1 MHSPGR
7 RTIYEGISI
16 ESLPQRL
23 PALYVSG
30 MNGTATAPPP
40 RDGAGSSRSG
50 HPRWA
55 LALIVLGTILT
66 FAAIFS
72 IWVNRQALNTD
83 NWVDTSNHLIQNEEV
98 RNQLAD
104 YLANQLVAN
113 ADLSGEL
120 REALPLRL
128 APLATAAAGGLQQLA
143 PQVAER
149 IFATP
154 RFQALWE
161 AANRKAHESLLE
173 VLDGGGST
181 VSTQNGEVK
190 LRLGPVLAEIGA
202 GSGIGE
208 ALVSKLPPEA
218 GEITILKSDELSL
231 AQEVAKLL
239 RKLPIVLTLAALLC
253 FALAVYLSPRRRET
267 LRSVGFAFVVAGL
280 LSLGLRGFAGT
291 YVVGGLSRTTSVEPA
306 IEAVW
311 TIGTS
316 ELVEIATSAIVF
328 GLLVALA
335 AVLAGPTK
343 VATTIRRNVAPYA
356 RRSPAGLW
364 GAALLIFLAL
374 IAWAPVGAFHKPLGV
389 LIFAL
394 LFAAGTELYRRQL
407 LEEPI
412 EA

>member
-1 MHSPGR
+1 MNETAAAASPKK
-7 RTIYEGISI
+7 
-16 ESLPQRL
+16 
-23 PALYVSG
+23 A
-30 MNGTATAPPP
+30 
-40 RDGAGSSRSG
+40 SRSG

-55 LALIVLGTILT
+55 LGLIVLGTILT

-83 NWVDTSNHLIQNEEV
+83 NWVDTSTRLVKNEEV
-98 RNQLAD
+98 RSQLSD
-104 YLANQLVAN
+104 YLANQLFANVDVA
-113 ADLSGEL
+113 GEL
-120 REALPLRL
+120 RAALPPRL

-149 IFATP
+149 LIATP

-161 AANRKAHESLLE
+161 AANRRAHESLLQ

-181 VSTQNGEVK
+181 VSTESGEVK
-190 LRLGPVLAEIGA
+190 LRLAPVLAEIGE
-202 GSGIGE
+202 GSGVGKT
-208 ALVSKLPPEA
+208 LVSKLPPEA

-231 AQEVAKLL
+231 AQEVANLL

-267 LRSVGFAFVVAGL
+267 LRSVGFAFVIAGL

-291 YVVGGLSRTTSVEPA
+291 YVVSGLSKTTSVEPTV
-306 IEAVW
+306 EAVW
-311 TIGTS
+311 SIGTS
-316 ELVEIATSAIVF
+316 MLVTIATSAIVF

-335 AVLAGPTK
+335 AFLAGPTK
-343 VATTIRRNVAPYA
+343 IATRIRRYVAPYA

-364 GAALLIFLAL
+364 GGALLIFLAL

-389 LIFAL
+389 LVFAL
-394 LFAAGTELYRRQL
+394 LFATGTELYRRQL
-407 LEEPI
+407 LDEPI
-412 EA
+412 EADARI

>member
-1 MHSPGR
+1 MNETAAAR
-7 RTIYEGISI
+7 
-16 ESLPQRL
+16 
-23 PALYVSG
+23 PAK
-30 MNGTATAPPP
+30 A
-40 RDGAGSSRSG
+40 GADSRRSG

-55 LALIVLGTILT
+55 LALVVLGAFLT

-72 IWVNRQALNTD
+72 IWVNRQALNTN
-83 NWVDTSNHLIQNEEV
+83 NWVDTSTRLIQNEQV
-98 RNQLAD
+98 RSQLSD
-104 YLANQLVAN
+104 YLATQLFANSDVA
-113 ADLSGEL
+113 GEL
-120 REALPLRL
+120 REALPPRL

-149 IFATP
+149 LFATP
-154 RFQALWE
+154 QFQALWE
-161 AANRKAHESLLE
+161 AANRKAHESLLQ
-173 VLDGGGST
+173 VLDGGSST
-181 VSTQNGEVK
+181 VSTENGEVK
-190 LRLGPVLAEIGA
+190 LRLGPVLTEIGE

-208 ALVSKLPPEA
+208 ALASKLPPEA

-231 AQEVAKLL
+231 AQEVANVL
-239 RKLPIVLTLAALLC
+239 RELPIVLTLAALLC

-291 YVVGGLSRTTSVEPA
+291 YVVTGLSKTTSVEPA
-306 IEAVW
+306 VSAIW
-311 TIGTS
+311 SIGTS
-316 ELVEIATSAIVF
+316 MLVTIATSAIVF
-328 GLLVALA
+328 GLLIALA
-335 AVLAGPTK
+335 AFLAGPTRI
-343 VATTIRRNVAPYA
+343 AATIRRHIAPYA

-374 IAWAPVGAFHKPLGV
+374 IAWAPVGAFHRPLGV

-412 EA
+412 EGPTPTERTTTPAQ

>member
-1 MHSPGR
+1 
-7 RTIYEGISI
+7 
-16 ESLPQRL
+16 
-23 PALYVSG
+23 
-30 MNGTATAPPP
+30 MNGTATAPSP
-40 RDGAGSSRSG
+40 RDEAGSPRSG

-55 LALIVLGTILT
+55 LGLIVLGTILT

-83 NWVDTSNHLIQNEEV
+83 NWVDTSTRLVQNEEV
-98 RNQLAD
+98 RHQLAD

-120 REALPLRL
+120 REALPPRL

-149 IFATP
+149 IFAGP

-161 AANRKAHESLLE
+161 AANRKAHESLLK

-181 VSTQNGEVK
+181 VTTEGGEVK
-190 LRLGPVLAEIGA
+190 LRLAPVLAEIGE
-202 GSGIGE
+202 GSGLGE
-208 ALVSKLPPEA
+208 ALISKLPPEA
-218 GEITILKSDELSL
+218 GEITILRSDELSL
-231 AQEVAKLL
+231 AQEVANVL
-239 RKLPIVLTLAALLC
+239 RKLPIALTLAALLC

-291 YVVGGLSRTTSVEPA
+291 YVVGGLSRTTAVEPA
-306 IEAVW
+306 VEAVW

-316 ELVEIATSAIVF
+316 ELVTIATSAIVF
-328 GLLVALA
+328 GLLLALA
-335 AVLAGPTK
+335 AVLAGPTPP
-343 VATTIRRNVAPYA
+343 AMTIRRHVAPYA

-374 IAWAPVGAFHKPLGV
+374 VAWAPVAAFHKPLGV
-389 LIFAL
+389 LVFAL

-407 LEEPI
+407 LEEPVTSSHSRRS
-412 EA
+412 

>member
-1 MHSPGR
+1 MNETAAAASP
-7 RTIYEGISI
+7 
-16 ESLPQRL
+16 QKK
-23 PALYVSG
+23 A
-30 MNGTATAPPP
+30 
-40 RDGAGSSRSG
+40 DSSPSG

-55 LALIVLGTILT
+55 FGLLVLGTILT

-83 NWVDTSNHLIQNEEV
+83 NWVNTITRLVKNEED
-98 RNQLAD
+98 RSQLSD
-104 YLANQLVAN
+104 YLANQLFANVDVA
-113 ADLSGEL
+113 GEL
-120 REALPLRL
+120 REALPPRL

-149 IFATP
+149 LFATP

-161 AANRKAHESLLE
+161 AANRKAHESLLQ

-181 VSTQNGEVK
+181 VSTEGGEVK
-190 LRLGPVLAEIGA
+190 LQLASVLTEIGE
-202 GSGIGE
+202 GSGVGE
-208 ALVSKLPPEA
+208 TLVSKLPPEA

-231 AQEVAKLL
+231 AQEVANFL

-253 FALAVYLSPRRRET
+253 FALAVFLSPRRRET
-267 LRSVGFAFVVAGL
+267 LRSVGFAFVIAGL

-291 YVVGGLSRTTSVEPA
+291 YVVSGLSKTTSVEPA
-306 IEAVW
+306 VEAIW
-311 TIGTS
+311 SIGTS
-316 ELVEIATSAIVF
+316 MLVTIATSAIVF

-335 AVLAGPTK
+335 AFLAGPTK
-343 VATTIRRNVAPYA
+343 IAATIRHYIAPYA

-374 IAWAPVGAFHKPLGV
+374 IAWAPVAAFHKPLGV

-394 LFAAGTELYRRQL
+394 LFATGTELYRRQL

-412 EA
+412 ESKADARI

>member
-1 MHSPGR
+1 MNRNLNPF
-7 RTIYEGISI
+7 
-16 ESLPQRL
+16 LPPVL
-23 PALYVSG
+23 AHMVFAVNS
-30 MNGTATAPPP
+30 TVATPPP
-40 RDGAGSSRSG
+40 KDASVAARPG

-55 LALIVLGTILT
+55 LALVILGTVLT

-98 RNQLAD
+98 RHQLAD
-104 YLANQLVAN
+104 YLANQLVEN
-113 ADLSGEL
+113 TDLAGEL
-120 REALPLRL
+120 QATLPPRL

-149 IFATP
+149 LFASP
-154 RFQALWE
+154 RFQDLWE
-161 AANRKAHESLLE
+161 AANRKAHEGLLK
-173 VLDGGGST
+173 VLNDEGSM
-181 VSTQNGEVK
+181 VSTEGGEVK
-190 LRLGPVLAEIGA
+190 LQLGAVLAQIGE

-218 GEITILKSDELSL
+218 GEITVLKSDELSL

-239 RKLPIVLTLAALLC
+239 RKLPVFLTLAALLC
-253 FALAVYLSPRRRET
+253 FALAVFLSPRRRET
-267 LRSVGFAFVVAGL
+267 LRAVGIAFVVAGL

-291 YVVGGLSRTTSVEPA
+291 YVVGELSRTTSVEPA
-306 IEAVW
+306 VEAIW
-311 TIGTS
+311 TISTS
-316 ELVEIATSAIVF
+316 ELVTIATSAIVF

-343 VATTIRRNVAPYA
+343 AATTIRRYVAPYA

-364 GAALLIFLAL
+364 AAALVIFLAL
-374 IAWAPVGAFHKPLGV
+374 VAWAPVAAFHKPLGF

-394 LFAAGTELYRRQL
+394 LFAAATELYRRQL
-407 LEEPI
+407 LEEPL
-412 EA
+412 ETR